1 MFNRFA
7 NVLPISRLKE
17 LVGTSAMKRL
27 SVRLSIVGAVLALG
41 GATIT
46 HQLLSRGGPEPP
58 VDDSVVA
65 QEVANAEQTGAPTP
79 IRGDDGPPADKPVS
93 PPTSTAF
100 RTDSTLRPVTRKDD
114 PEYAFQPTE
123 PARFPTP
130 SPADSSGVEAAAG
143 YSEYE
148 PAEPPPAYGGSAYGG
163 PADAVAD
170 ATTSDPPIEPTTD
183 ASNEVAAQPPS
194 SIPDPPGY
202 VVPSSKSRPTTSGA
216 WDPPSSSSTTGAG
229 ASAASANPLVL
240 PISSRRELAS
250 DTSSFPAAPPAA
262 SGFPTGAS
270 DESASGGIP
279 DAPTTTATN
288 DASTEPVENTSPVDT
303 SPIDKAPA
311 VTSQTVT
318 SQTDNAASPATLRP
332 GAEMTNASNPAPHAP
347 DAGSSYTSP
356 YAAPPMSAGPA
367 RNAGN
372 SLDANRFGSSPAAA
386 TGSAALVHPPASVP
400 PTDSPAYGS
409 SAGQG
414 TAAITGAALSA
425 DLSSNVPGDRS
436 LEGQQSPSVV
446 IGKSAPEEI
455 QVDRP
460 ATFQIRVRNVG
471 NATAHNVT
479 VVDQVPRG
487 TEFVDAVPAC
497 TQASAGILIWSLP
510 TLGVNEEV
518 VLSMNLIPKVAGEVG
533 SVAQATFQAQASVRT
548 ICTQPK
554 LTVELKVPE
563 QVLVGAEATCEIVV
577 TNTGSGAATNVLVE
591 EEVPEGFT
599 HAAGKQLE
607 LAVGTLKPQ
616 ESRRLSL
623 ALKAVTAGTYEN
635 HLTVRADG
643 DLFEEVLRS
652 IEVTSPQLELALDGP
667 TLRYLDRQATYLLR
681 VSNPG
686 SAPARNVEL
695 VTHLP
700 KGMKYVTSD
709 NHGQYDSQAHAVY
722 WTLEELPAAQQGEV
736 HVSVLPIEPGNH
748 KLKADGRADLGL
760 QHVCEHEVVVE
771 GLAEL
776 AFAVTDAAD
785 PIEVGSDTT
794 YEVRVHNRGSKSD
807 SDVRVIAELPP
818 GMTPTAGDGPATAT
832 VQGRQVIFSPLTR
845 LAPNEE
851 AIYKIHAKGEAT
863 GDHVIR
869 VQLQSAELRVP
880 VTKEEMTRVYSDR

>member
-1 MFNRFA
+1 MFNRLV
-7 NVLPISRLKE
+7 NVLLPISRLKE
-17 LVGTSAMKRL
+17 LVGTSAMKRFP
-27 SVRLSIVGAVLALG
+27 VRLSIVGAVLALG

-58 VDDSVVA
+58 ADESVVA
-65 QEVANAEQTGAPTP
+65 QQVVDADQPGAPTP
-79 IRGDDGPPADKPVS
+79 IRGDDLPRADSPLP

-100 RTDSTLRPVTRKDD
+100 QTDSTLRPVTRKDD
-114 PEYAFQPTE
+114 PEYTFQPTE
-123 PARFPTP
+123 PARFPSPLP
-130 SPADSSGVEAAAG
+130 SESGGVETAAG

-148 PAEPPPAYGGSAYGG
+148 PAEPPPAYGG
-163 PADAVAD
+163 PADTNTPATAAD
-170 ATTSDPPIEPTTD
+170 ESAEPSSDV
-183 ASNEVAAQPPS
+183 SNEVAAQPPS

-202 VVPSSKSRPTTSGA
+202 VVPSSKSRPTASGA
-216 WDPPSSSSTTGAG
+216 WDPPSSNPMTGAG
-229 ASAASANPLVL
+229 ASAAASSPLVL
-240 PISSRRELAS
+240 PASSRRELAGEP
-250 DTSSFPAAPPAA
+250 SSSPATATAT
-262 SGFPTGAS
+262 SGFATGMNR
-270 DESASGGIP
+270 ESSNGG
-279 DAPTTTATN
+279 APEAPATTTASEAT
-288 DASTEPVENTSPVDT
+288 SEPVASNPPTNNSPND
-303 SPIDKAPA
+303 SA
-311 VTSQTVT
+311 
-318 SQTDNAASPATLRP
+318 QTDNSRTDNSPLPSTLRP
-332 GAEMTNASNPAPHAP
+332 SSDMTSAASAAANVP
-347 DAGSSYTSP
+347 DAGSAYASP
-356 YAAPPMSAGPA
+356 YAASATPA
-367 RNAGN
+367 AAAGNAGS
-372 SLDANRFGSSPAAA
+372 SLDAGRFGSSPAPA
-386 TGSAALVHPPASVP
+386 TGSPAFDHSPTSVP
-400 PTDSPAYGS
+400 QTDGPAYGS
-409 SAGQG
+409 SVAQG
-414 TAAITGAALSA
+414 NGANTEATLGTDLSA
-425 DLSSNVPGDRS
+425 NVPGDRS
-436 LEGQQSPSVV
+436 LEGQQSPSLV
-446 IGKSAPEEI
+446 IEKSAPEEI

-487 TEFVDAVPAC
+487 TEFVDAVPSC
-497 TQASAGILIWSLP
+497 TQTSAGILIWSLP

-563 QVLVGAEATCEIVV
+563 QVLVGAEAACEIVV

-623 ALKAVTAGTYEN
+623 ALEAVTAGTYEN

-643 DLFEEVLRS
+643 DLLEEVIRA
-652 IEVTSPQLELALDGP
+652 IEVTSPKLELALDGP
-667 TLRYLDRQATYLLR
+667 TLRYLDRQATYILR

-832 VQGRQVIFSPLTR
+832 VQGRQVIFSPLSR

-851 AIYKIHAKGEAT
+851 AIYKIHAKGDAT

>member
-1 MFNRFA
+1 MFNRLA
-7 NVLPISRLKE
+7 NMLPISRLKE
-17 LVGTSAMKRL
+17 LVGTSAMKRV
-27 SVRLSIVGAVLALG
+27 SVRLSVFGAVLALG

-46 HQLLSRGGPEPP
+46 HQLLSRGGAEPP
-58 VDDSVVA
+58 ADETAAAQQVA
-65 QEVANAEQTGAPTP
+65 DVGPTGAPTP
-79 IRGDDGPPADKPVS
+79 IRGDASPPADTTLQ

-100 RTDSTLRPVTRKDD
+100 QTDATLRSMIRKSDT
-114 PEYAFQPTE
+114 EYAFQPTE

-130 SPADSSGVEAAAG
+130 LPAESSGVEAAAG
-143 YSEYE
+143 YTEYE
-148 PAEPPPAYGGSAYGG
+148 PAEPPPAYGG
-163 PADAVAD
+163 PADTAAD
-170 ATTSDPPIEPTTD
+170 TTAANSPTEPSADSSDD
-183 ASNEVAAQPPS
+183 EVAAQPPS

-202 VVPSSKSRPTTSGA
+202 VVPSSNSRSTATGA
-216 WDPPSSSSTTGAG
+216 WDPPSSSPVVGAG
-229 ASAASANPLVL
+229 ANAASSTPMVIPA
-240 PISSRRELAS
+240 SSHRDLAGDAS
-250 DTSSFPAAPPAA
+250 TSPSTPPAA
-262 SGFPTGAS
+262 SGFSTGAG
-270 DESASGGIP
+270 DESYDRGIP
-279 DAPTTTATN
+279 AAPTTSASSDTSSDPVATTSP
-288 DASTEPVENTSPVDT
+288 DANTSGTNSRIDTSAAAALPVANSPDYNSPGESSPDYNSPGENSPVDN
-303 SPIDKAPA
+303 S
-311 VTSQTVT
+311 S
-318 SQTDNAASPATLRP
+318 SPATLRP
-332 GAEMTNASNPAPHAP
+332 SSDMTQAANASNMSNTSNAFDPQRAPAPQ
-347 DAGSSYTSP
+347 AGS
-356 YAAPPMSAGPA
+356 PA
-367 RNAGN
+367 
-372 SLDANRFGSSPAAA
+372 FGSSA
-386 TGSAALVHPPASVP
+386 
-400 PTDSPAYGS
+400 AYGTTT
-409 SAGQG
+409 SA
-414 TAAITGAALSA
+414 GAALDA
-425 DLSSNVPGDRS
+425 DLSANVPGDRS
-436 LEGQQSPSVV
+436 LEGQQSPALV
-446 IGKSAPEEI
+446 IEKSAPEEI

-471 NATAHNVT
+471 NATAHKVM
-479 VVDQVPRG
+479 VVDQIPRG

-497 TQASAGILIWSLP
+497 TQTSDGVLTWSLP

-518 VLSMNLIPKVAGEVG
+518 VFSMNLIPKVAGEVG

-554 LTVELKVPE
+554 LTVELTVPE
-563 QVLVGAEATCEIVV
+563 QVLVGAEATCEVVV

-591 EEVPEGFT
+591 EEVPVGLA

-623 ALKAVTAGTYEN
+623 VLGAVTPGTYEN

-643 DLFEEVLRS
+643 DLLEEVIRS
-652 IEVTSPQLELALDGP
+652 IEVTSPKLELALDGP
-667 TLRYLDRQATYLLR
+667 ALRYLDRQATYLVR

-686 SAPARNVEL
+686 SASARNVEL

-709 NHGQYDSQAHAVY
+709 NHGQYDSKAHAVY

-736 HVSVLPIEPGNH
+736 HVTVLPIEPGNH

-760 QHVCEHEVVVE
+760 QFVCEHEVVVE

-807 SDVRVIAELPP
+807 SEVRVIAELPP

-832 VQGRQVIFSPLTR
+832 VQGRQVIFSPLAR

-851 AIYKIHAKGEAT
+851 AIYKIHAKGDAT